1 MEKST
6 IVKLAPELKHILAM
20 FQKPVNTGKLN
31 GPDGNSL
38 AVCTIWM
45 SESATGIT
53 KFITMYPD
61 KKE

>member
-1 MEKST
+1 
-6 IVKLAPELKHILAM
+6 M

>member
-20 FQKPVNTGKLN
+20 FQKPVKLN